1 MFCGAKLLK
10 IFDVR
15 KCARHF
21 SSFPSIFPHFRTPT
35 QARELYAYLSKAGAK
50 VQKKMHIRKKNL
62 HISKKSSTFAAD
74 FVTKRKKC

>member
-21 SSFPSIFPHFRTPT
+21 SSFPSIFPHFCTPM
-35 QARELYAYLSKAGAK
+35 QARELYAYLSKY
-50 VQKKMHIRKKNL
+50 V
-62 HISKKSSTFAAD
+62 SKTIYFGQILAYLKILLYLCTRF
-74 FVTKRKKC
+74 